1 MPIKKF
7 ATLKDIWE
15 IIATCKS
22 DAEIFQKLKTM
33 EPSRVIVRNAVEQLT
48 ASGRECPALHRYASL
63 QGWDSLRKVNGAS
76 PPKAGDKRTYTVMQV
91 KNSTP
96 FVRVPVNNLGLKK
109 GQHAVVYFETG
120 RTVIESAND

>member
-7 ATLKDIWE
+7 TTLKDIWE
-15 IIATCKS
+15 VIAVSKS
-22 DAEIFQKLKTM
+22 DAEVFQKLKNL

-63 QGWDSLRKVNGAS
+63 QGWDSLRKVNGAA

-109 GQHAVVYFETG
+109 GQHAIVYFETG
-120 RTVIESAND
+120 RTVIESAGD